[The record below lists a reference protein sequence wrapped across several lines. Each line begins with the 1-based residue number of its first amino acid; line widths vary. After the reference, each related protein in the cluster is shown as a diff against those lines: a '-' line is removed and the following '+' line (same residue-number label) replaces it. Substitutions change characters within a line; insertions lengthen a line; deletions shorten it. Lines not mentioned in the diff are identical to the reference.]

1 MAKHR
6 SPDGFARDA
15 GFRGQRLE
23 ELFCEE
29 LNSLFHDEV
38 SDPRLDGV
46 VVTRVELTRDGSSAR
61 VWFVTPLATTEAE
74 LVPVRAAFERA
85 SGFLRH
91 RLSEAL
97 PLKRSPELTFKHDP
111 AALLSTNLEKTL

>member
-1 MAKHR
+1 MAKPERR
-6 SPDGFARDA
+6 SQNGFARDA

-38 SDPRLDGV
+38 SDPHLEGV

-61 VWFVTPLATTEAE
+61 VWFVMPETTHDAALA
-74 LVPVRAAFERA
+74 PVRAAFERA
-85 SGFLRH
+85 SDFLRY

-97 PLKRSPELTFKHDP
+97 PIKRTPELVFKHDP
-111 AALLSTNLEKTL
+111 ALLL